1 MWIYR
6 IYILCVYIHTH
17 KHTRIYVECCVII
30 CVCKV
35 TIWYWISNWHALA
48 YHSKGG
54 TQSLVLPP

>member
-1 MWIYR
+1 MWIHR

-17 KHTRIYVECCVII
+17 KHTHIYVECYVII

-35 TIWYWISNWHALA
+35 TIWYWISNWYALA
-48 YHSKGG
+48 YRPKGG